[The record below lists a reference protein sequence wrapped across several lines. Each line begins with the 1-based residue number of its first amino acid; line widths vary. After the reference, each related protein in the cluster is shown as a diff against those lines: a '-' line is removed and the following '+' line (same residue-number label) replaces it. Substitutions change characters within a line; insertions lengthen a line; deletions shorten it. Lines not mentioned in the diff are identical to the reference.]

1 MRRWVG
7 LTDVLSVTAALL
19 VAHQL
24 RFGSLPDSDYL
35 VWVGVVASVT
45 VGTFA
50 LLGLYRDR
58 SVEPLPELGRSALA
72 TTLLV
77 FGVVLVAFWT
87 DVYLS
92 RSWDRAVVD
101 RCDWPGGPIAHG
113 VAFRRIQGTMTTTA
127 GQT

>member
-77 FGVVLVAFWT
+77 FGVVLVSFWT

-92 RSWDRAVVD
+92 RSWIALWWIVATGLVVLSRTAWLFAASRA
-101 RCDWPGGPIAHG
+101 R
-113 VAFRRIQGTMTTTA
+113 
-127 GQT
+127 